1 MITDSHGSGQ
11 QTTIHK
17 TMVAIPREMTIIPG
31 AMVAIHREIVV
42 IHREVV
48 VVIRRKMDTNMIASD
63 VSGIHF
69 YLWVQSYCNY

>member
-17 TMVAIPREMTIIPG
+17 TMVAIPREITMIPG

-63 VSGIHF
+63 VSKTHL